1 MKKII
6 KSLVIVISS
15 LAFSSLAYAGE
26 LSVTGTAKA
35 TYNVQNGSST
45 GNALGINNHID
56 FTASGETD
64 FGAFTYQLQM
74 EPSAAGAQTLADSQL
89 TLATSYGTF
98 GIFVSEGGLDLEDAG
113 SRGVIARATDV
124 GDAGNQVDNTDIS
137 SYNNIQYHL
146 PAGVLPFGGTFK
158 VGYVANTADT
168 SINDTFATGTAY
180 SKAVTTFKSITAYQ
194 VTAAPID
201 GLSVGASYMTTGDA
215 GVTGTVIN
223 QDAEWGAAYAKY
235 DIGAI
240 GLGYSRSLN
249 APLNSMGTAQTIEY
263 YKADNYSVSFNVNES
278 LSVSYEKEKNTR
290 VGADATADATQTT
303 DAIQAAYTVG
313 GVTMA
318 VSHGET
324 KNVGY
329 TTNDTRGNTIFV
341 VSMAF

>member
-1 MKKII
+1 MKKIM

-15 LAFSSLAYAGE
+15 IAFSSIAYAGA

-35 TYNVQNGSST
+35 TYNIQNGSST
-45 GNALGINNHID
+45 GNALGIANHID
-56 FTASGETD
+56 FTAKGDTD

-74 EPSAAGAQTLADSQL
+74 EPSSAGAQTLADSQL

-98 GIFVSEGGLDLEDAG
+98 GIFISEGGLDLEDGG

-124 GDAGNQVDNTDIS
+124 GDAGNPIDNTDIS
-137 SYNNIQYHL
+137 SYNNVQYHL
-146 PAGVLPFGGTFK
+146 PAGILPLGGTFK

-168 SINDTFATGTAY
+168 AINDTFATGTAY
-180 SKAVTTFKSITAYQ
+180 ANAVTTYKSITAYQ
-194 VTAAPID
+194 VTAAPVE
-201 GLSVGASYMTTGDA
+201 GLSVGASYMTTGGA
-215 GVTGTVIN
+215 GVSGTKID
-223 QDAEWGAAYAKY
+223 QEAEWGAAYAKY
-235 DIGAI
+235 DIGAV

-249 APLNSMGTAQTIEY
+249 APLYSFGTAQTIEY
-263 YKADNYSVSFNVNES
+263 YKADNYSISFNVNEN

-290 VGADATADATQTT
+290 VGADTTVDASQTT

-329 TTNDTRGNTIFV
+329 TTNDTRGNTILV
-341 VSMAF
+341 VTMAF

>member
-1 MKKII
+1 MKKIM

-15 LAFSSLAYAGE
+15 IAFSSIAYAGT
-26 LSVTGTAKA
+26 LNVTGTAKA

-45 GNALGINNHID
+45 GNAIGINNHID
-56 FTASGETD
+56 FTASGDTD
-64 FGAFTYQLQM
+64 FGTFTYQLQM

-98 GIFVSEGGLDLEDAG
+98 GIFVSEGGLDLEDGG

-146 PAGVLPFGGTFK
+146 PAGLLPFGGTFK

-168 SINDTFATGTAY
+168 SINDTFATGTAFAP
-180 SKAVTTFKSITAYQ
+180 SATTFKSITAYQ
-194 VTAAPID
+194 VTAAPIE
-201 GLSVGASYMTTGDA
+201 GLSVGASYMQTG
-215 GVTGTVIN
+215 GSGISGTVIN

-249 APLNSMGTAQTIEY
+249 APLNSVGTNQTIEY
-263 YKADNYSVSFNVNES
+263 YKADNYSISFNVNES

-290 VGADATADATQTT
+290 VGADSTADASQET
-303 DAIQAAYTVG
+303 DALQAAYTVG

-341 VSMAF
+341 VTMAF